1 MLQLI
6 FRPELHRFETVR
18 QFAEEFSLGETDLV
32 ITNQYIYEPYFG
44 GLGLTCKVLYQ
55 ERYGSGEPTDEMVEA
70 MAADVQSMPGT
81 YKRVIGIGGGTVLD
95 ISKLFA
101 LKHLHPVEKLYDREL
116 PVIKDKKLILV
127 PTTCGT
133 GSEVTNIAILAFL
146 KRNTKFG
153 LADDAMYADQAVLIP
168 EFLKNLPY
176 PVFAASSIDAL
187 VHAAESSLSPKATP
201 YTKLFGYR
209 AVELILKG
217 YEIIAKEGQGARTE
231 LLDDFLLASNYAG
244 LAFGTAGCA
253 AVHSMSYP
261 LGGTFHVPHGES
273 NYALFRGVI
282 ENYLEIKSDG
292 AIADLAEHISTV
304 LGCPA
309 NEAYS
314 RMFELLDKIL
324 VRRTLKEYGA
334 DKEML
339 KSWAKEV
346 MTGQER
352 LLKNNF
358 VPFDEARVYK
368 IYCELYEK

>member
-70 MAADVQSMPGT
+70 MAADVQSMLGT

-153 LADDAMYADQAVLIP
+153 LADDAMYADQAVLIS

-253 AVHSMSYP
+253 AVHAMSYP
-261 LGGTFHVPHGES
+261 LGGTFHVPHGVP
-273 NYALFRGVI
+273 NTALFRGFI
-282 ENYLEIKSDG
+282 ENYQEIKSDG

>member
-70 MAADVQSMPGT
+70 MAADVQSMLGT

-153 LADDAMYADQAVLIP
+153 LADDAMYADQAVLIS

-253 AVHSMSYP
+253 AVHAMSYP

-273 NYALFRGVI
+273 NSALFRGVI